1 MCVYIKD
8 QTLSTAIF
16 GANSYWMQVKT
27 VCFCLHIKAKA
38 GMIFESLLKFFI
50 SLERLIWLWPKDI
63 MNACEISKQKYI
75 FPVHVLGLL
84 ILPISFCSKPTKK
97 LLKFQHFFHHLLL
110 IN

>member
-1 MCVYIKD
+1 
-8 QTLSTAIF
+8 
-16 GANSYWMQVKT
+16 MQVKT
-27 VCFCLHIKAKA
+27 VFFCLHIKAKA

-50 SLERLIWLWPKDI
+50 SLERLICLWPKDI

-97 LLKFQHFFHHLLL
+97 IVEIPTFFYHLLL
-110 IN
+110 ID